1 MLSIHLHYLLLLLL
15 IATLSKAHT
24 TASGL
29 DQGSIAVA
37 RSHHEMMHS
46 TAPIRSKRSIPF
58 QHTRKM
64 RKIRRQRKRLLPLFT
79 ARLNSN
85 KASTEDGATDPPKAA
100 AAAVATAPTTTKAD
114 DTIPI
119 LEEMLKPTTPKAAKV
134 TKEEVVEKP
143 TTKKTKIKADKKVK
157 VDRSVPVGDLWNLL
171 QIWKAIKRMFPG
183 ASKMLTSAKE
193 ELKVMANKKEIYDST

>member
-1 MLSIHLHYLLLLLL
+1 
-15 IATLSKAHT
+15 
-24 TASGL
+24 
-29 DQGSIAVA
+29 
-37 RSHHEMMHS
+37 
-46 TAPIRSKRSIPF
+46 
-58 QHTRKM
+58 M
-64 RKIRRQRKRLLPLFT
+64 RRGQRKRLLPLFT
-79 ARLNSN
+79 AKINSN

-100 AAAVATAPTTTKAD
+100 AAAAPAATAPTTTKAD

-119 LEEMLKPTTPKAAKV
+119 LEEMLKPTAPKAAKA

-143 TTKKTKIKADKKVK
+143 TTKKAKVKVDKKVK